1 MMNPI
6 TPKKNQLQLSR
17 YHFQVG
23 FIVRALF
30 LLILATGVNLPLH
43 AQFGTPGSVKMPDGS
58 TEQMEVKQENFS
70 SFTVSTFGDL
80 AKWKELNSPATYN
93 HPEFGKLPFNAP
105 CSDCIEVLEKRTID
119 ERYFVTPENPS
130 EFKIQKA
137 AGALHYEKNGQWLT
151 IDQRLADLGNGNYEA
166 SHQWDPVG
174 FETANRRSYVITPSG
189 KIYFNQWKLYGIN
202 NGTEEL
208 LADANWSSYTAG
220 EDGIYITNI
229 FPGIDAEL
237 EVMRGSVKT
246 SFIIKSANFTSYEEL
261 IFKDDMGDDF
271 SNLSFKN
278 STGQNRSVDDVVYK
292 TNGTDVFEI
301 TTAVA
306 FPEDAT
312 KEEYELLTY
321 HLENNRLGIVV
332 PTSLIA
338 SNLPG
343 RELIIDP
350 LVTSSNTLAMAS
362 ITGSMY
368 NASCNFTNSCNY
380 NLTVNTPANSTL
392 TNVLWSFTY
401 SAAGLCWLEDGAVRF
416 TTGGCVSPGGAGFY
430 WFCNLTGGG
439 TCAGTNVPIFTDLSA
454 CLPAPSCAPVPVTF
468 TMQFFRG
475 CWGAAGCNSACIG
488 AATPWTMTIE
498 GNTLQYQNTVSPMT
512 VSANTICFGQTVN
525 ASTLG
530 QYGVPG
536 YNYNWSFSPS
546 GVPSVGTGA
555 NATISFPAAGAYTL
569 YSIVTDA
576 CGQTSTSNQNITV
589 NPAPVITAEPDLNF
603 CTGDA
608 VPLNSFVTVPAG
620 ATFTWTNTNT
630 AIGLAASGTVSTP
643 AFTATNATAAPISGT
658 VTVTPT
664 LAGCVGP
671 TDVYTITV
679 NPIPVIT
686 AEADQSFCAG
696 VAVPLNT
703 ITSVPGGATFSWTNS
718 NTAIGLAASGTGDI
732 PAFTATNATA
742 APITANITI
751 TPTLG
756 ACIGANDVY
765 TITIN
770 PSPTV
775 NAEADLTFCA
785 GDAVPLNTIT
795 STPGGATF
803 NWTNSNTA
811 IGLGASGTGN
821 IPAFTAA
828 NGTGAAI
835 TGTVSITPTLSGCS
849 GAAEVYLITVNP
861 VPTVTDPTDQTLCA
875 NTNTTAVNFT
885 GSIAGTTFNWTN
897 SNTAI
902 GLAASGTGNIA
913 AFNATNPGT
922 TAIVSTVTVTPTLGT
937 CSGTPQTFTYTVNPN
952 PTFTLAFTDPSIC
965 GASDG
970 TITISGLNNST
981 NYSVTYTD
989 GVPVGPATIMSS
1001 GTGTIV
1007 LSGLNAGSYSNFIVS
1022 LNGCAT
1028 TNATVITLLDPN
1040 PPTVG
1045 AGVDQ
1050 TTCASGSVTLTA
1062 SNPDGAIISW
1072 DNGVTDGVPFSPVTT
1087 LTYTVTANL
1096 AGCISTDQVVVTVN
1110 PNPII
1115 GAGTDQTVCAGSAV
1129 TLTANNPNGA
1139 VLTWDN
1145 SVTNGVAFT
1154 PAGTLTYTVSGNL
1167 AGCITTDQVVV
1178 TVNPLPTFTVSSTN
1192 PTVCATSDGTIIL
1205 SGLLNS
1211 TNYSITYT
1219 DGAPVGP
1226 AVMTSSGTGT
1236 ITITGLNAGS
1246 YSNFV
1251 VTLNGCT
1258 TTDASVI
1265 TLIDPSAPNV
1275 GAGLDQTVC
1284 AGASVTLTANNPD
1297 GAVISWDN
1305 SVNDG
1310 VAFSPAT
1317 TLTYTV
1323 TANLAGCIST
1333 DQVLVTVNPLP
1344 VIGAGTDVSVCA
1356 GGSVTLTAN
1365 NPNSAALVWTG
1376 GITNGTPFTP
1386 VASGT
1391 YTVTGTLAGCSAS
1404 DDVVVTVNPIPTVT
1418 ANSSAGTT
1426 LCIGDNVTLTG
1437 GGANSYTWT
1446 GGVTNGVS
1454 FVAATTTTYTVTG
1467 TSLSGCSNTATITL
1481 TVNNCTGPDAIIGT
1495 SGSPA
1500 TICVNDCINFQDLST
1515 GTNVD
1520 TWFWDFGILGMT
1532 SNAQNPATMCYGIA
1546 GTYTISLTVTD
1557 DIGSDVATFV
1567 LTVIECNP
1575 PQADFTLS
1583 DSSICLGDCVTL
1595 TDISTESPTSW
1606 SWDFGGAVS
1615 PNTSTDQNPTICPTV
1630 PGTYDIELTATNAY
1644 GTNTVTHTLIVNET
1658 PLVSAGYDTT
1668 IDMHTF
1674 GILDATVI
1682 PGGGSYVWTD
1692 DENIECPTCEN
1703 TIVWPVFTEQFTVV
1717 YTSAAGCVAS
1727 DSVLITVLFEDVV
1740 NVPNGF
1746 SPNGDNLNDILFV
1759 KGDGI
1764 VNMRFS
1770 IYNRYGQLVFQSD
1783 DQKIGWDGYLNGRPE
1798 NPGVFVWYL
1807 EYSLVDGSSNSKKGN
1822 VTLLK

>member
-6 TPKKNQLQLSR
+6 IHKKNQQQLSR
-17 YHFQVG
+17 YHFHFG
-23 FIVRALF
+23 KIARAF
-30 LLILATGVNLPLH
+30 LLLTLAAAVDLSLF

-58 TEQMEVKQENFS
+58 TEQMEVKQENFN
-70 SFTVSTFGDL
+70 SFTTSAFGDL
-80 AKWKELNSPATYN
+80 AKWKELNSTSTYN

-119 ERYFVTPENPS
+119 ERYFVNPENPS

-137 AGALHYEKNGQWLT
+137 AGALHYEKNGQLLT
-151 IDQRLADLGNGNYEA
+151 IDQRLSDLGNGNYEA

-174 FETANRRSYVITPSG
+174 FETANRRSYVITPTG
-189 KIYFNQWKLYGIN
+189 KIYFNQWKLYGVN
-202 NGTEEL
+202 NGIEEL
-208 LADANWSSYTAG
+208 VADANWSSYTAG
-220 EDGIYITNI
+220 EDGIYIINI
-229 FPGIDAEL
+229 FPGIDAEM

-246 SFIIKSANFTSYEEL
+246 SFIIKSANFTGYEEL
-261 IFKDDMGDDF
+261 IFKDDMGDNL

-278 STGQNRSVDDVVYK
+278 SIGQNRSVDDVVYK

-301 TTAVA
+301 TAAVA

-312 KEEYELLTY
+312 KEEYELLNY
-321 HLENNRLGIVV
+321 QLENNRLGIVV
-332 PTSLIA
+332 PMSLIT

-343 RELIIDP
+343 RELVIDP
-350 LVTSSNTLAMAS
+350 LVTSSNTLAMVS

-380 NLTVNTPANSTL
+380 NLTVNTPANATL
-392 TNVLWSFTY
+392 TNVLWTFTY

-430 WFCNLTGGG
+430 WFCNAVGGG

-475 CWGAAGCNSACIG
+475 CWGAAGCNNACIG
-488 AATPWTMTIE
+488 AGSPWTMTIE
-498 GNTLQYQNTVSPMT
+498 GNTLEYQNIVSPMT
-512 VSANTICFGQTVN
+512 VSSNTICFGQTVN
-525 ASTLG
+525 ATTLG

-536 YNYNWSFSPS
+536 YTYNWSFNPS
-546 GVPSVGTGA
+546 GTPSVGSGA

-603 CTGDA
+603 CAGNA
-608 VPLNSFVTVPAG
+608 VPLNSFVTVPGG
-620 ATFTWTNTNT
+620 ATFTWTNSNT

-643 AFTATNATAAPISGT
+643 AFAATNATAAPISGT

-696 VAVPLNT
+696 ALVPLNT
-703 ITSVPGGATFSWTNS
+703 IVSAPAGATFAWTNS

-756 ACIGANDVY
+756 GCVGANDVY
-765 TITIN
+765 TITVN
-770 PSPTV
+770 PSPIV
-775 NAEADLTFCA
+775 NAEADIIFCA
-785 GDAVPLNTIT
+785 GVAVPLNTLT

-821 IPAFTAA
+821 IPGFTAT

-835 TGTVSITPTLSGCS
+835 SGTVSITPILAGCS
-849 GAAEVYLITVNP
+849 GPPEDYLITVNP
-861 VPTVTDPTDQTLCA
+861 VPNVTDPADQTLCA
-875 NTNTTAVNFT
+875 NTTTTAVNF
-885 GSIAGTTFNWTN
+885 AGTIVGTVFNWTN
-897 SNTAI
+897 TNTAI
-902 GLAASGTGNIA
+902 GLAASGSGNIS

-922 TAIVSTVTVTPTLGT
+922 TAIVSTVTVTPTLGA

-952 PTFTLAFTDPSIC
+952 PTFALASTQPSIC

-989 GVPVGPATIMSS
+989 GVPVGPATILSS

-1007 LSGLNAGSYSNFIVS
+1007 LSGLNAGAYSNFIVS

-1028 TNATVITLLDPN
+1028 TNATIITLLDPN

-1045 AGVDQ
+1045 AGLDQ
-1050 TTCASGSVTLTA
+1050 TICATGSVTLTA
-1062 SNPDGAIISW
+1062 FNPDGSIISW
-1072 DNGVTDGVPFSPVTT
+1072 DNGVTNGVAFSPTST

-1110 PNPII
+1110 PNPTI
-1115 GAGTDQTVCAGSAV
+1115 GAGLDQTICAGSSV
-1129 TLTANNPNGA
+1129 TLTANNPNSA

-1145 SVTNGVAFT
+1145 VVTNGVAFT
-1154 PAGTLTYTVSGNL
+1154 PAATLTYTVSGNL
-1167 AGCITTDQVVV
+1167 AGCISTDQVVV

-1192 PTVCATSDGTIIL
+1192 PTVCAATDGTIIL
-1205 SGLLNS
+1205 SGLLSS

-1226 AVMTSSGTGT
+1226 TSMTSNGAGT
-1236 ITITGLNAGS
+1236 ITITGLNAGT

-1258 TTDASVI
+1258 TTDPSVI
-1265 TLIDPSAPNV
+1265 TLSDPSAPTV
-1275 GAGLDQTVC
+1275 GAGVDQTIC

-1297 GAVISWDN
+1297 GAVITWDN
-1305 SVNDG
+1305 SVTNG

-1317 TLTYTV
+1317 TTTYTV

-1333 DQVLVTVNPLP
+1333 DQVVVTVNPLP
-1344 VIGAGTDVSVCA
+1344 TIGAGIDVSVCA

-1386 VASGT
+1386 IASGT
-1391 YTVTGTLAGCSAS
+1391 YTVTGTLAGCVNS
-1404 DDVVVTVNPIPTVT
+1404 DAVSVTVNPIPTVT

-1454 FVAATTTTYTVTG
+1454 FVASTTTTYTVTG
-1467 TSLSGCSNTATITL
+1467 TSLSGCVNTATITL

-1500 TICVNDCINFQDLST
+1500 TICVNDCVNFQDLST

-1520 TWFWDFGILGMT
+1520 TWLWDFGILGMT

-1557 DIGSDVATFV
+1557 DIGSDVATFI

-1583 DSSICLGDCVTL
+1583 DTSICLGDCVTL
-1595 TDISTESPTSW
+1595 TDISTENPTSW
-1606 SWDFGGAVS
+1606 TWDFGGAVS
-1615 PNTSTDQNPTICPTV
+1615 PNTSTDQNPIICPTI
-1630 PGTYDIELTATNAY
+1630 PGTYDIELTAANAY
-1644 GTNTVTHTLIVNET
+1644 GTNTTTHTLIVNET
-1658 PLVSAGYDTT
+1658 PLVSAGMDTT
-1668 IDMHTF
+1668 IDMNTF
-1674 GILDATVI
+1674 GILNANAI
-1682 PGGGSYVWTD
+1682 PGGGTYSWSD
-1692 DENIECPTCEN
+1692 DENVECPTCDS
-1703 TIVWPVFTEQFTVV
+1703 TIVWPVFTEQFTVI
-1717 YTSAAGCVAS
+1717 YTSTAGCVAA

-1740 NVPNGF
+1740 DVPNGF

-1770 IYNRYGQLVFQSD
+1770 IYNRYGQLVFESD
-1783 DQKIGWDGYLNGRPE
+1783 DQNIGWDGYLNGRPE

>member
-1 MMNPI
+1 MMNSINPV
-6 TPKKNQLQLSR
+6 TNKLSR
-17 YHFQVG
+17 DQFHFG
-23 FIVRALF
+23 KIVRALL
-30 LLILATGVNLPLH
+30 LLILATGANLTLL

-70 SFTVSTFGDL
+70 SFATSSFGDIS
-80 AKWKELNSPATYN
+80 KWKELNSPSTYN

-119 ERYFVTPENPS
+119 ERYFVNPENPS

-151 IDQRLADLGNGNYEA
+151 IDQRLSDLGNGNYEA

-189 KIYFNQWKLYGIN
+189 KIYFNQWKLYGVI

-229 FPGIDAEL
+229 FPGIDAEM

-246 SFIIKSANFTSYEEL
+246 SFIIKSANFTNHEEL
-261 IFKDDMGDDF
+261 IFKDDMGDNF

-278 STGQNRSVDDVVYK
+278 STGQNLSADDVVYK
-292 TNGTDVFEI
+292 TNGTEVFEI

-312 KEEYELLTY
+312 KEEYEVLNY
-321 HLENNRLGIVV
+321 QLENNRLGIVV
-332 PTSLIA
+332 PTSLIT
-338 SNLPG
+338 STLPG
-343 RELIIDP
+343 RELVIDP

-380 NLTVNTPANSTL
+380 NLTVNTPANATL

-401 SAAGLCWLEDGAVRF
+401 NAAGLCWLEDGAVRF
-416 TTGGCVSPGGAGFY
+416 TTGGCVSPSGAGFY

-439 TCAGTNVPIFTDLSA
+439 TCAGTNVPIFTDLAA

-475 CWGAAGCNSACIG
+475 CWGAAGCNSACVG

-546 GVPSVGTGA
+546 GIPSVGTGA

-603 CTGDA
+603 CAGAAAPINT
-608 VPLNSFVTVPAG
+608 FVTVPAG

-630 AIGLAASGTVSTP
+630 AIGLAASGTTSTP

-671 TDVYTITV
+671 TDAYTITV
-679 NPIPVIT
+679 NPVPVIT

-696 VAVPLNT
+696 AAVPLNT
-703 ITSVPGGATFSWTNS
+703 ITSVPAGATFTWTNS

-742 APITANITI
+742 APITATITI

-756 ACIGANDVY
+756 TCVGANDVY
-765 TITIN
+765 IITIN

-775 NAEADLTFCA
+775 NAETDLTFCA

-803 NWTNSNTA
+803 NWTNTNTA

-821 IPAFTAA
+821 IPAFTAT

-835 TGTVSITPTLSGCS
+835 SGTVSITPTLAGCS
-849 GAAEVYLITVNP
+849 GPAEDYLITINP
-861 VPTVTDPTDQTLCA
+861 VPTVTDPADQTLCA
-875 NTNTTAVNFT
+875 NTSTTAVNFT
-885 GSIAGTTFNWTN
+885 GAIVGTTFNWTN
-897 SNTAI
+897 SNTTI
-902 GLAASGTGNIA
+902 GLAASGSGNIG
-913 AFNATNPGT
+913 AFTATNPGT

-952 PTFTLAFTDPSIC
+952 PTFTLASTDPSIC

-989 GVPVGPATIMSS
+989 GIPVGPATMMSS

-1050 TTCASGSVTLTA
+1050 TICATGTVTLTA
-1062 SNPDGAIISW
+1062 FNPDGAIISW
-1072 DNGVTDGVPFSPVTT
+1072 DNGVTNGVAFTPAST

-1110 PNPII
+1110 PNPVI
-1115 GAGTDQTVCAGSAV
+1115 GAGIDQTVCAGSAV

-1139 VLTWDN
+1139 ALTWDN

-1154 PAGTLTYTVSGNL
+1154 PASTLTYTVSGNL

-1192 PTVCATSDGTIIL
+1192 PTVCGAADGTIIL
-1205 SGLLNS
+1205 SGLMNS

-1246 YSNFV
+1246 YSTFV

-1258 TTDASVI
+1258 TTNASAI
-1265 TLIDPSAPNV
+1265 TLSDPSAPTV
-1275 GAGLDQTVC
+1275 GAGLDQTIC

-1305 SVNDG
+1305 SVING
-1310 VAFSPAT
+1310 IAFSPAA

-1333 DQVLVTVNPLP
+1333 DQVVVTVNPLP

-1391 YTVTGTLAGCSAS
+1391 YTVTGTLGGCSAS
-1404 DDVVVTVNPIPTVT
+1404 DNVVVTVNPIPTVT
-1418 ANSSAGTT
+1418 ANSSSGTT

-1454 FVAATTTTYTVTG
+1454 FVATTTTTYTVTG
-1467 TSLSGCSNTATITL
+1467 TSLSGCINTATITL

-1495 SGSPA
+1495 SGSPS

-1520 TWFWDFGILGMT
+1520 SWLWDFGILGMT

-1546 GTYTISLTVTD
+1546 GTYTITLTVTD
-1557 DIGSDVATFV
+1557 DIGSDVATYV

-1575 PQADFTLS
+1575 PQADFTIS

-1595 TDISTESPTSW
+1595 TDLSTESPTSW
-1606 SWDFGGAVS
+1606 SWDFGGAAS
-1615 PNTSTDQNPTICPTV
+1615 PNTSTDQNPIICPTIA
-1630 PGTYDIELTATNAY
+1630 GTYDIELTATNAY

-1658 PLVSAGYDTT
+1658 PLVSAGLDTT

-1674 GILDATVI
+1674 GILNATVI
-1682 PGGGSYVWTD
+1682 PGGGTYVWSD
-1692 DENIECPTCEN
+1692 DENIECPTCDS
-1703 TIVWPVFTEQFTVV
+1703 TIVWPEFTEQFTVI

-1770 IYNRYGQLVFQSD
+1770 VYNRYGQLVFQSD

>member
-1 MMNPI
+1 
-6 TPKKNQLQLSR
+6 
-17 YHFQVG
+17 
-23 FIVRALF
+23 
-30 LLILATGVNLPLH
+30 
-43 AQFGTPGSVKMPDGS
+43 
-58 TEQMEVKQENFS
+58 
-70 SFTVSTFGDL
+70 
-80 AKWKELNSPATYN
+80 
-93 HPEFGKLPFNAP
+93 
-105 CSDCIEVLEKRTID
+105 
-119 ERYFVTPENPS
+119 
-130 EFKIQKA
+130 
-137 AGALHYEKNGQWLT
+137 
-151 IDQRLADLGNGNYEA
+151 
-166 SHQWDPVG
+166 
-174 FETANRRSYVITPSG
+174 
-189 KIYFNQWKLYGIN
+189 
-202 NGTEEL
+202 
-208 LADANWSSYTAG
+208 
-220 EDGIYITNI
+220 
-229 FPGIDAEL
+229 
-237 EVMRGSVKT
+237 
-246 SFIIKSANFTSYEEL
+246 
-261 IFKDDMGDDF
+261 
-271 SNLSFKN
+271 
-278 STGQNRSVDDVVYK
+278 
-292 TNGTDVFEI
+292 
-301 TTAVA
+301 
-306 FPEDAT
+306 
-312 KEEYELLTY
+312 
-321 HLENNRLGIVV
+321 
-332 PTSLIA
+332 
-338 SNLPG
+338 
-343 RELIIDP
+343 
-350 LVTSSNTLAMAS
+350 
-362 ITGSMY
+362 
-368 NASCNFTNSCNY
+368 
-380 NLTVNTPANSTL
+380 
-392 TNVLWSFTY
+392 
-401 SAAGLCWLEDGAVRF
+401 
-416 TTGGCVSPGGAGFY
+416 
-430 WFCNLTGGG
+430 
-439 TCAGTNVPIFTDLSA
+439 
-454 CLPAPSCAPVPVTF
+454 
-468 TMQFFRG
+468 
-475 CWGAAGCNSACIG
+475 
-488 AATPWTMTIE
+488 
-498 GNTLQYQNTVSPMT
+498 
-512 VSANTICFGQTVN
+512 
-525 ASTLG
+525 
-530 QYGVPG
+530 
-536 YNYNWSFSPS
+536 
-546 GVPSVGTGA
+546 
-555 NATISFPAAGAYTL
+555 
-569 YSIVTDA
+569 
-576 CGQTSTSNQNITV
+576 
-589 NPAPVITAEPDLNF
+589 
-603 CTGDA
+603 
-608 VPLNSFVTVPAG
+608 
-620 ATFTWTNTNT
+620 
-630 AIGLAASGTVSTP
+630 
-643 AFTATNATAAPISGT
+643 
-658 VTVTPT
+658 
-664 LAGCVGP
+664 
-671 TDVYTITV
+671 
-679 NPIPVIT
+679 
-686 AEADQSFCAG
+686 
-696 VAVPLNT
+696 VPLNT
-703 ITSVPGGATFSWTNS
+703 IA
-718 NTAIGLAASGTGDI
+718 
-732 PAFTATNATA
+732 
-742 APITANITI
+742 
-751 TPTLG
+751 
-756 ACIGANDVY
+756 
-765 TITIN
+765 
-770 PSPTV
+770 
-775 NAEADLTFCA
+775 
-785 GDAVPLNTIT
+785 

-803 NWTNSNTA
+803 NWTNTNTA

-835 TGTVSITPTLSGCS
+835 SGTVSITPTLAGCS
-849 GAAEVYLITVNP
+849 GPAEDYLITINP

-875 NTNTTAVNFT
+875 NTNTTAVNFA
-885 GSIAGTTFNWTN
+885 GSIVGTTFNWTN
-897 SNTAI
+897 TNTTI

-922 TAIVSTVTVTPTLGT
+922 TAIVSTITVTPTLGT

-952 PTFTLAFTDPSIC
+952 PTFTLASTDPSIC

-1050 TTCASGSVTLTA
+1050 TICATGSVTLTA
-1062 SNPDGAIISW
+1062 FNPDGAIISW
-1072 DNGVTDGVPFSPVTT
+1072 DNSVTNGVAFSPAST

-1110 PNPII
+1110 PNPVI
-1115 GAGTDQTVCAGSAV
+1115 GAGLDQTVCAGSSV

-1139 VLTWDN
+1139 ALTWDN

-1154 PAGTLTYTVSGNL
+1154 PASTLTYTVSGNL
-1167 AGCITTDQVVV
+1167 AGCISTDQAVV

-1192 PTVCATSDGTIIL
+1192 PTVCAASDGTIIL

-1226 AVMTSSGTGT
+1226 AVMTSSGTGV

-1258 TTDASVI
+1258 TTDPSVI
-1265 TLIDPSAPNV
+1265 TLTDPSAPTV
-1275 GAGLDQTVC
+1275 GAGVDQTIC
-1284 AGASVTLTANNPD
+1284 AGASVTLTASNPD

-1305 SVNDG
+1305 SVTDG
-1310 VAFSPAT
+1310 VAFSPAAT
-1317 TLTYTV
+1317 VTYTV

-1333 DQVLVTVNPLP
+1333 DQVIVTVNPLP

-1437 GGANSYTWT
+1437 GGASSYTWT

-1454 FVAATTTTYTVTG
+1454 FVATTTTTYTVTG
-1467 TSLSGCSNTATITL
+1467 TSSSGCINTATITL

-1520 TWFWDFGILGMT
+1520 TWLWDFGILGMT

-1557 DIGSDVATFV
+1557 DIGSDVATYV

-1575 PQADFTLS
+1575 PQADFTIS
-1583 DSSICLGDCVTL
+1583 DSSICLGDCVTF
-1595 TDISTESPTSW
+1595 TDLSTESPTSW

-1615 PNTSTDQNPTICPTV
+1615 PNTSTDQNPLICPTIA
-1630 PGTYDIELTATNAY
+1630 GTYDIELTATNAY
-1644 GTNTVTHTLIVNET
+1644 GTSTVTHTLIVNET
-1658 PLVSAGYDTT
+1658 PLVSAGLDTT

-1674 GILDATVI
+1674 GILNATVI
-1682 PGGGSYVWTD
+1682 PGGGTYVWSD
-1692 DENIECPTCEN
+1692 DENIECPTCDS
-1703 TIVWPVFTEQFTVV
+1703 TIVWPVFTEQFTVI

-1770 IYNRYGQLVFQSD
+1770 VYNRYGQLVFQSD